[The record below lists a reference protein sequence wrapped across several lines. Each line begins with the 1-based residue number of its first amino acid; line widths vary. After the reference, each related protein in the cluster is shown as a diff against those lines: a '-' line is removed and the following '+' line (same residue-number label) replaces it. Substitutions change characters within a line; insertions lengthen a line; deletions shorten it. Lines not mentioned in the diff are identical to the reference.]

1 MAPCPADIIRSAEPD
16 NGPFA
21 ALMPLRLRKLI
32 GTVALMALITLW
44 ALLAMVAAQA
54 LLPNAGAF
62 AAALY
67 YLVAGLGWLA
77 FAMPLVAWMSRP

>member
-1 MAPCPADIIRSAEPD
+1 
-16 NGPFA
+16 
-21 ALMPLRLRKLI
+21 MPLRLRKLI

-54 LLPNAGAF
+54 MLPNAGAL